1 MARAWLLGLLVLPAL
16 DVVLLGYVATQLGL
30 PVTVLIVV
38 LTALVGLLLV
48 RAEGRRTVRRI
59 RRAVGQGEVPTDE
72 LLDGGLI
79 AVAGILF
86 VTPGLVTDAIALACV
101 IPPTRVLLR
110 RALKRWVVVPYVDS
124 ATGGFGTGS
133 VYVGGFPDG
142 GPGGAAGPDG
152 GGEWVG
158 GTTTTDDGVDIDV
171 EGPDGDPAD
180 PGPVD
185 EDAHRIDLDGS

>member
-1 MARAWLLGLLVLPAL
+1 MTRPWLLAALVLPAL

-30 PVTVLIVV
+30 PPTVLIVV

-59 RRAVGQGEVPTDE
+59 RRAVGEGEVPTDE

-86 VTPGLVTDAIALACV
+86 VTPGLVTDGIALACV

-124 ATGGFGTGS
+124 ATGGFGSGG

-142 GPGGAAGPDG
+142 GAGGASGSDGAGAWAGGAGPG
-152 GGEWVG
+152 ASGVG
-158 GTTTTDDGVDIDV
+158 IDV
-171 EGPDGDPAD
+171 EGPDGEPTEPA
-180 PGPVD
+180 PAD
-185 EDAHRIDLDGS
+185 EDAHRIELGES